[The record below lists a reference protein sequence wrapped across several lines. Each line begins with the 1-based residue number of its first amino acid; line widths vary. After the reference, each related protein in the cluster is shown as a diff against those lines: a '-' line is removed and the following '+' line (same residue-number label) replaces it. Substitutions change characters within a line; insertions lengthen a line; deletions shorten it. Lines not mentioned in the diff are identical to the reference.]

1 MTAVLDPTTSTATI
15 DDDESVSNGDGDE
28 LEKSSGV
35 ESGVPAPTLT
45 TGQLVALWLV
55 IAVVILGIVLYL
67 VEPMFQQ
74 REQGLQLERYRSS
87 IDKAANQSTGLGGV
101 EVSSIAPAVGSAVG
115 IVEIG
120 SIGVRQVVVEGTS
133 SSNTMIGPGHVPGTA
148 GPGQPGNT
156 VIVGRSSM
164 YGGPFGDLSKMEVGD
179 QIVVSTTQGQSLY
192 EVTDAGS
199 VELTAAATP
208 TAAPKVPAPTPVST
222 TTSTTVAPEGEAAVT
237 ETTVEQTTTTVSAEE
252 TTTTVEGETTTT
264 SEAPTTT
271 TTEAIESALGGGSI
285 PLNSLYGSSDD
296 DRLTL
301 VTSASA
307 FPWNSA
313 EATVVI
319 AVMKGKPFE
328 PTPQNGRSMNGT
340 GNQGDTSKWPVT
352 ILALLCLGLAVAAAV
367 MLYRR
372 STPKIAYLLTVPPLL
387 AFAILASESFSLLL
401 PAWS

>member
-1 MTAVLDPTTSTATI
+1 MTTVLDSKTSTQSSSES
-15 DDDESVSNGDGDE
+15 DDSVEPDAVSEPLAEEFNE
-28 LEKSSGV
+28 
-35 ESGVPAPTLT
+35 PARSLT
-45 TGQLVALWLV
+45 TGQLVGLWIV

-74 REQGLQLERYRSS
+74 REQGLLLERYRTS

-101 EVSSIAPAVGSAVG
+101 EVSSIAPSIGSAVG
-115 IVEIG
+115 ILEIG
-120 SIGVRQVVVEGTS
+120 AIGTRQVVVEGTAA
-133 SSNTMIGPGHVPGTA
+133 SNTMVGPGHVPGTA
-148 GPGQPGNT
+148 APGQPGNA
-156 VIVGRSSM
+156 VIVGRNSM
-164 YGGPFGDLSKMEVGD
+164 YGGPFSDLSKMAVGD

-199 VELTAAATP
+199 VQLNNAATP

-222 TTSTTVAPEGEAAVT
+222 TTSTTVAPEVDPAATT
-237 ETTVEQTTTTVSAEE
+237 ETTVEATTTTVAAEE
-252 TTTTVEGETTTT
+252 TTTTVDGETAVT
-264 SEAPTTT
+264 EAPTTT
-271 TTEAIESALGGGSI
+271 TTAAVESSLGGGSI
-285 PLNSLYGSSDD
+285 PLNSLYGTSTD

-307 FPWNSA
+307 FPWNSG

-328 PTPQNGRSMNGT
+328 PTPQNGRSAKGA
-340 GNQGDTSKWPVT
+340 GNEGDSSKWPVT
-352 ILALLCLGLAVAAAV
+352 VLAFLCLATAVGGAV
-367 MLYRR
+367 LLYRR

>member
-1 MTAVLDPTTSTATI
+1 MTTVLDSKTSTQSSS
-15 DDDESVSNGDGDE
+15 ESDNS
-28 LEKSSGV
+28 V
-35 ESGVPAPTLT
+35 EPDAISQPLAEEFNEPTRSLT
-45 TGQLVALWLV
+45 TGQLVGLWIV

-74 REQGLQLERYRSS
+74 REQGLLLERYRTS

-101 EVSSIAPAVGSAVG
+101 EVSSIAPSIGSAVG
-115 IVEIG
+115 ILEIG
-120 SIGVRQVVVEGTS
+120 AIGMRQVVVEGTAA
-133 SSNTMIGPGHVPGTA
+133 SNTMVGPGHVPGTA
-148 GPGQPGNT
+148 APGQPGNA
-156 VIVGRSSM
+156 VIVGRNSM
-164 YGGPFGDLSKMEVGD
+164 YGGPFGDLSKMAVGD

-199 VELTAAATP
+199 VQLNNAATP
-208 TAAPKVPAPTPVST
+208 TAAPKVPAPTPSPT
-222 TTSTTVAPEGEAAVT
+222 TTSTTVAPEVDPAATT
-237 ETTVEQTTTTVSAEE
+237 ETTVEATTTTVAAEE
-252 TTTTVEGETTTT
+252 TTTTVEGETATT
-264 SEAPTTT
+264 EAPTTT
-271 TTEAIESALGGGSI
+271 TTVAVESALGGGSI
-285 PLNSLYGSSDD
+285 PLNSLYGTSTD

-307 FPWNSA
+307 FPWNSG

-328 PTPQNGRSMNGT
+328 PTPQNGRSAKGA
-340 GNQGDTSKWPVT
+340 GNEGDSSKWPVT
-352 ILALLCLGLAVAAAV
+352 ILAFLCLAAAV
-367 MLYRR
+367 GGAVLLYRR

>member
-1 MTAVLDPTTSTATI
+1 MTTVLDSKTSTQSSS
-15 DDDESVSNGDGDE
+15 DSDNSVEPDAISEPLAEEFNE
-28 LEKSSGV
+28 
-35 ESGVPAPTLT
+35 PARSMT
-45 TGQLVALWLV
+45 TGQLVGLWIV

-74 REQGLQLERYRSS
+74 REQGLLLERYRTS

-101 EVSSIAPAVGSAVG
+101 EVSSIAPSIGSAVG
-115 IVEIG
+115 ILEIG
-120 SIGVRQVVVEGTS
+120 AIGMRQVVVEGTAA
-133 SSNTMIGPGHVPGTA
+133 SNTMVGPGHVPGTA
-148 GPGQPGNT
+148 APGQPGNA
-156 VIVGRSSM
+156 VIVGRNSM
-164 YGGPFGDLSKMEVGD
+164 YGGPFGDLSKMAVGD

-199 VELTAAATP
+199 VQLNNAATP
-208 TAAPKVPAPTPVST
+208 TAAPKVPAPTPSPT
-222 TTSTTVAPEGEAAVT
+222 TTSTTVASEVDPAATT
-237 ETTVEQTTTTVSAEE
+237 ETTVEATTTTVAAEE
-252 TTTTVEGETTTT
+252 TTTTVEGETATT
-264 SEAPTTT
+264 EAPATTT
-271 TTEAIESALGGGSI
+271 TVAVESALGGGSI
-285 PLNSLYGSSDD
+285 PLNSLYGTSTD

-307 FPWNSA
+307 FPWNSG

-328 PTPQNGRSMNGT
+328 PTPQNGRSAKGA
-340 GNQGDTSKWPVT
+340 GNDGDSSKWPVT
-352 ILALLCLGLAVAAAV
+352 ILAFLCLAAAV
-367 MLYRR
+367 GGAVLLYRR